1 MYLCEMTGGEE
12 YIYKY
17 MILQR
22 SELFHLKVSA
32 GFLRQDSQSWCNF
45 DKIQNLGDLELSEG
59 KF

>member
-1 MYLCEMTGGEE
+1 MTGGEE

-22 SELFHLKVSA
+22 SELFHLKVST
-32 GFLRQDSQSWCNF
+32 GFLRQDSQSWSNF